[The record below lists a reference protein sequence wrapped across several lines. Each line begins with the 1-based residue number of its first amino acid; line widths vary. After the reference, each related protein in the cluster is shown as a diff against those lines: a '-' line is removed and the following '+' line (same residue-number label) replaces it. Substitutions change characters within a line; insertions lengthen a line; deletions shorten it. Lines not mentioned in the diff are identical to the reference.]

1 MNKINKYPCS
11 LILSLHTF
19 LVFIASSLYLC
30 DKTTFSLIIFTDF
43 FIFIFFPVVATN
55 PMEIVK
61 IRMQMQALLPVAER
75 QNTMQVIKG
84 LGLKGLYQGT
94 AATLSRD
101 VPFSVLF
108 FPGYANIKAMM
119 ADKDGNNS
127 MISNLVAGVA
137 AGALASGA
145 VTPSDVI
152 KTR

>member
-1 MNKINKYPCS
+1 
-11 LILSLHTF
+11 
-19 LVFIASSLYLC
+19 
-30 DKTTFSLIIFTDF
+30 
-43 FIFIFFPVVATN
+43 
-55 PMEIVK
+55 MEIVK

-75 QNTMQVIKG
+75 QNTMQVIKS

-119 ADKDGNNS
+119 ADADGSNS
-127 MISNLVAGVA
+127 MMSNLTAGVA

-152 KTR
+152 KTRFECSQL

>member
-1 MNKINKYPCS
+1 
-11 LILSLHTF
+11 
-19 LVFIASSLYLC
+19 
-30 DKTTFSLIIFTDF
+30 
-43 FIFIFFPVVATN
+43 
-55 PMEIVK
+55 MEIVK
-61 IRMQMQALLPVAER
+61 IRMQMQALLPVEAR
-75 QNTMQVIKG
+75 QTTVEVIKG

-127 MISNLVAGVA
+127 MVSNLVAGVA

-152 KTR
+152 KTRCLYNHQHDLFSIS

>member
-1 MNKINKYPCS
+1 MS
-11 LILSLHTF
+11 RL
-19 LVFIASSLYLC
+19 
-30 DKTTFSLIIFTDF
+30 
-43 FIFIFFPVVATN
+43 IFFSSRFVHSHFLLFFLPSVVATN

-75 QNTMQVIKG
+75 QNTMQVVKG

-119 ADKDGNNS
+119 ADERGNNS
-127 MISNLVAGVA
+127 MLSNLLSGVA

>member
-1 MNKINKYPCS
+1 VI
-11 LILSLHTF
+11 
-19 LVFIASSLYLC
+19 
-30 DKTTFSLIIFTDF
+30 
-43 FIFIFFPVVATN
+43 ATN

-61 IRMQMQALLPVAER
+61 IRMQMQALLPVEARQSTAEVVR
-75 QNTMQVIKG
+75 G

-127 MISNLVAGVA
+127 MVSNLVAGVA

-152 KTR
+152 KTRYQLNHDDWFFISERFLSFASELIVNTTYASVL

>member
-1 MNKINKYPCS
+1 MINDYIPLCTS
-11 LILSLHTF
+11 PLS
-19 LVFIASSLYLC
+19 
-30 DKTTFSLIIFTDF
+30 
-43 FIFIFFPVVATN
+43 VVATN

-75 QNTMQVIKG
+75 QNTMQVVKS

-94 AATLSRD
+94 TATLSRD

-108 FPGYANIKAMM
+108 FPGYANIKALM
-119 ADKDGNNS
+119 ADADGSNS
-127 MISNLVAGVA
+127 MMSNLAAGVA

-152 KTR
+152 KTRLECSQS

>member
-1 MNKINKYPCS
+1 MFFSSHFVHSHSIS
-11 LILSLHTF
+11 FF
-19 LVFIASSLYLC
+19 LPS
-30 DKTTFSLIIFTDF
+30 
-43 FIFIFFPVVATN
+43 VVATN

-75 QNTMQVIKG
+75 QNTMQVVKG

-119 ADKDGNNS
+119 ADERGNNS
-127 MISNLVAGVA
+127 MLSNLLSGVA